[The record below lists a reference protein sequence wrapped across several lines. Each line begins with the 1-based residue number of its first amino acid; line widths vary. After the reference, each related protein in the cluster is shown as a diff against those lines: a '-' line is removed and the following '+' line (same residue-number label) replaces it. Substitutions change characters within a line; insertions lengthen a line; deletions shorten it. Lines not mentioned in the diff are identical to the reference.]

1 MKAAPRRHAYSSDQT
16 DKLWAI
22 LESLIPA
29 PAEDAPPINQRE
41 QEKCLLKARNGE
53 MKRALEREEGVHAL

>member
-16 DKLWAI
+16 DELWAI
-22 LESLIPA
+22 LESLIPT
-29 PAEDAPPINQRE
+29 PAEDAPINQRE
-41 QEKCLLKARNGE
+41 QEMCPLKARNCQ